1 MGPAGALRQ
10 EGVWSG
16 AMVAR
21 VCTTYCPGGN
31 RTLCARGPGPV
42 GPQLQLQRRL
52 DCGPQSLQLSLARIS
67 SSRTRGQ
74 RPYWASCY
82 TGLSH
87 LGLVPPEQGT
97 VTGSEVTPQPG
108 PDPGAGSRPLRPP
121 TREQTVLGLSTKT
134 LLGRRQRRGQG
145 QLGFERRNLLSK
157 QRDSTFSK
165 NITDTA
171 EPKASQEEPLR
182 RGSQRKEVQP
192 LQGRGDPGGRG
203 QWAPFPR
210 LMLGLG
216 WAHRQLSAGLGGP
229 GVLARPPGSGGP
241 ALGPSWAVGQSP
253 LPAAPWWGL
262 GSILAT
268 LSGPLPWVSG
278 GRPTALQDP
287 SSAQHSAS
295 PGPGLLPPSGC
306 DRGEFQGGA
315 APKRHICPKRKDEG
329 CREGSSHGPTQP
341 DTPAGRHPA
350 LWHRPSSRN
359 WPSGGCRGEGLPGF
373 AQGPWLPSG
382 ERRGSG
388 RRDRQTEAPAPWA
401 LRAGAKVGT
410 GHGDTRVW
418 GQRGAGEGSHPVRM
432 SSPGTAA
439 DLEKSASAGAGV
451 PGSRW
456 PGAA

>member
-171 EPKASQEEPLR
+171 EPKASQEEPRR

-192 LQGRGDPGGRG
+192 LQGWGDPGG
-203 QWAPFPR
+203 
-210 LMLGLG
+210 
-216 WAHRQLSAGLGGP
+216 
-229 GVLARPPGSGGP
+229 
-241 ALGPSWAVGQSP
+241 
-253 LPAAPWWGL
+253 
-262 GSILAT
+262 
-268 LSGPLPWVSG
+268 
-278 GRPTALQDP
+278 
-287 SSAQHSAS
+287 
-295 PGPGLLPPSGC
+295 
-306 DRGEFQGGA
+306 
-315 APKRHICPKRKDEG
+315 
-329 CREGSSHGPTQP
+329 
-341 DTPAGRHPA
+341 
-350 LWHRPSSRN
+350 
-359 WPSGGCRGEGLPGF
+359 
-373 AQGPWLPSG
+373 
-382 ERRGSG
+382 
-388 RRDRQTEAPAPWA
+388 
-401 LRAGAKVGT
+401 
-410 GHGDTRVW
+410 
-418 GQRGAGEGSHPVRM
+418 
-432 SSPGTAA
+432 
-439 DLEKSASAGAGV
+439 
-451 PGSRW
+451 
-456 PGAA
+456 